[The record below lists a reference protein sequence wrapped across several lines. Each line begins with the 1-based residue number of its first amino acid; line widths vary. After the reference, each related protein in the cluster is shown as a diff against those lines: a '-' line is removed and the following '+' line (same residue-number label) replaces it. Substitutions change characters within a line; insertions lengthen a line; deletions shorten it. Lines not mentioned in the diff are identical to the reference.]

1 MDHAVFRTT
10 ALACATALATS
21 VAAPAQAGVTVTN
34 GFHDSNTPFNFVLN
48 PGEYFTLDF
57 GAASFA
63 SIRLE
68 NLETGQVISSFYV
81 EISPGVFDVAN
92 GIDDT
97 VLTCAIVTGGNCTA
111 SDFGPVQIQL
121 SESGGLISG
130 NYTFGPQYYDC
141 FGPGAV
147 PVDGQECGRDFSF
160 LPRMLFDLT
169 FNDIDTRL
177 PYTLSVSTGPFPAG
191 VPEPATWAMLIL
203 GLGVVGAAQRKRA
216 AVRYAM
222 G

>member
-1 MDHAVFRTT
+1 MDNAAFRTT
-10 ALACATALATS
+10 ALAFTAALA
-21 VAAPAQAGVTVTN
+21 VAAPAKAGVTVTN

-68 NLETGQVISSFYV
+68 NFETGQVISSFYV
-81 EISPGVFDVAN
+81 EIAPGVFDVGN

-97 VLTCAIVTGGNCTA
+97 LLVCAIATGGNCTDN
-111 SDFGPVQIQL
+111 DFGPVQIQL

-147 PVDGQECGRDFSF
+147 PVDGQECGRDFTF

-169 FNDIDTRL
+169 FNDVDTRL
-177 PYTLSVSTGPFPAG
+177 PYTLSVSTGPFPGG
-191 VPEPATWAMLIL
+191 VPEPTTWALMIL
-203 GLGVVGAAQRKRA
+203 GFGVVGAAQRRRA
-216 AVRYAM
+216 AVRFAI